1 VALGCYGRYRSTKRL
16 LGLHR
21 ILTRIEKYK
30 NSDFH
35 YGIKRVKNIEN
46 KKK

>member
-1 VALGCYGRYRSTKRL
+1 MEDTEVPRGFWDYT
-16 LGLHR
+16 GLHR

-30 NSDFH
+30 NSDVH